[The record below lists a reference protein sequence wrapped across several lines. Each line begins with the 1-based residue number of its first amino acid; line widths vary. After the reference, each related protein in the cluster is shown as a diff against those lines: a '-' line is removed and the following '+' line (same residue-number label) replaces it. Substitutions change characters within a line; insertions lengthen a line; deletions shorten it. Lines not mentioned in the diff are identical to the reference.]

1 MAEEKQQKEELKEK
15 PMSFITLV
23 VLTGLIGGIAFSSLS
38 YLAYIFNFTTIP
50 PRVILE
56 PWALGNWKKEWL
68 GTVISIL
75 LIGALSI
82 VAAII
87 YYATLRKINN
97 MWMGIIYGLIL
108 FLLVFI
114 VLNPLFPGIE
124 PFKKTDLNTLVT
136 TICLYIVYGLFVGY
150 TICYEENE
158 NPNQFNNENKETS
171 S

>member
-15 PMSFITLV
+15 PMSLISLV

-82 VAAII
+82 VAAIV
-87 YYATLRKINN
+87 YYA
-97 MWMGIIYGLIL
+97 
-108 FLLVFI
+108 
-114 VLNPLFPGIE
+114 
-124 PFKKTDLNTLVT
+124 
-136 TICLYIVYGLFVGY
+136 
-150 TICYEENE
+150 
-158 NPNQFNNENKETS
+158 
-171 S
+171 

>member
-1 MAEEKQQKEELKEK
+1 MAEEKQQKEELKEE
-15 PMSFITLV
+15 PMSFIMLV
-23 VLTGLIGGIAFSSLS
+23 VLTGLIGGIALSSLG
-38 YLAYIFNFTTIP
+38 YLAYVFNFTSIP

-56 PWALGNWKKEWL
+56 PWTLGSWRKEWI

-82 VAAII
+82 VVALV

-108 FLLVFI
+108 FLIVFI
-114 VLNPLFPGIE
+114 VLNPLFPGIKS
-124 PFKKTDLNTLVT
+124 FKETDLNTFVT
-136 TICLYIVYGLFVGY
+136 TICLYIIYGLFVGY

-158 NPNQFNNENKETS
+158 NQNPLDKKNEARS